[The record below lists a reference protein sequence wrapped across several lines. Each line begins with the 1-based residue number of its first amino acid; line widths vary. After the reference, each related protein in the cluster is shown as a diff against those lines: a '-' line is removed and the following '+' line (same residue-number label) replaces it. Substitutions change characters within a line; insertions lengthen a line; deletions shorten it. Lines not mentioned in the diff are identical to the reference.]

1 MTPDPDE
8 QIELIKQIETILW
21 DDLATIPLFAFPG
34 VAAYDNTVENVQFQP
49 SQSPITWN
57 MQKWDAVLTYR

>member
-21 DDLATIPLFAFPG
+21 DDLATIPLFDFPG
-34 VAAYDNTVENVQFQP
+34 VVAYDNTVR
-49 SQSPITWN
+49 T
-57 MQKWDAVLTYR
+57 